1 LFGLVVIVHLTSSF
15 SLLCHITMPITKLK
29 LSWPRDVPTDEEI
42 EAMMALRED
51 VGEDRVLRSPKGTCD
66 GYQTAIWNTTE
77 GMVDMESSVTLP
89 VHYKSHWD
97 QLIYSI
103 MYCYHV
109 YSWLKS
115 WKERTNSDNSL
126 LAASME
132 IHAKYLRY
140 LSDVKT
146 KIKSDAVNL
155 STVESDARI
164 SVFDE
169 YIIKE
174 RWDLHQTSRPD
185 LASRVHRLRFTT
197 LDIVRDAEQLSEF

>member
-1 LFGLVVIVHLTSSF
+1 
-15 SLLCHITMPITKLK
+15 MPITKLK

-140 LSDVKT
+140 LADVKT

-164 SVFDE
+164 PVFDDGRLPGQIWRAE
-169 YIIKE
+169 GFYILNRVFCKVKP
-174 RWDLHQTSRPD
+174 DVFLQLLRPD
-185 LASRVHRLRFTT
+185 SAALSTC
-197 LDIVRDAEQLSEF
+197 VRQ